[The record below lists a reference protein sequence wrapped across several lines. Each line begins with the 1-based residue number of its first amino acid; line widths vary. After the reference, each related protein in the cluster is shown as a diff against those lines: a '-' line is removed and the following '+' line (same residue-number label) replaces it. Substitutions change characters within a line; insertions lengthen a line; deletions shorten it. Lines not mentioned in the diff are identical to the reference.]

1 MLRKLLIFKCVL
13 LLTFF
18 SLTSQAAL
26 QWDVAAFISTGTAI
40 VVTGLAMVSAAPII
54 ISGVLAVG
62 FHAAVIGLYWNDAS
76 PPLLSNGSVGVSS
89 ISVILDPNTPLV
101 KPAGY
106 TQGSL
111 TMDEPIPPAATIT
124 LTNYSVDLSRTL
136 SCGTACSALQE
147 EFLGDL
153 SIVVMSFVDA
163 NYSVD
168 TAEDVTTDFD
178 RENSKLVYRLI
189 SIDGVVDGSVAVN
202 FTKAKCP
209 TGYKLNSSY
218 TNTCDLVDANLTK
231 KPADGMCE
239 FRRAN
244 GVFTKSAVDPDC
256 DSVTVTGSGTTTLSA
271 VTAGRSVYLATA
283 ADDKVSVYT
292 KEYNAQSGQTITTVA
307 NLSSAQIVSLISQTV
322 AAGDTTAVAP
332 VAGGGSGTGT
342 TDGTALDSSLQVKEG
357 GDEVL
362 GDNTSITQGVSA
374 PAMFGSTFDPLKAW
388 TIPLNAGACP
398 VGSFE
403 VFNKTFNFDAQC
415 ALFAQYLPEIKASM
429 GVFYTFTALIIVLG
443 A

>member
-54 ISGVLAVG
+54 ITGALAVG
-62 FHAAVIGLYWNDAS
+62 FHAAVIGLYWNDVS
-76 PPLLSNGSVGVSS
+76 PPLSGSGQAGVKS
-89 ISVILDPNTPLV
+89 ISVVIDLNTPLITPDTWTQGAIGAEPV
-101 KPAGY
+101 PPQNASVSIKATPLNHYVGQISGINKADFESKAKAALEAESPGYLFIVTYNTDTFQVEIQSKDKRFPASSYDYEMPYTDVDETGCQAGY
-106 TQGSL
+106 TLASGGATCNL
-111 TMDEPIPPAATIT
+111 T
-124 LTNYSVDLSRTL
+124 
-136 SCGTACSALQE
+136 
-147 EFLGDL
+147 
-153 SIVVMSFVDA
+153 
-163 NYSVD
+163 
-168 TAEDVTTDFD
+168 DVTKVKKP
-178 RENSKLVYRLI
+178 S
-189 SIDGVVDGSVAVN
+189 DGS
-202 FTKAKCP
+202 
-209 TGYKLNSSY
+209 
-218 TNTCDLVDANLTK
+218 
-231 KPADGMCE
+231 CE

-244 GVFTKSAVDPDC
+244 GVFTKSAIDPDC
-256 DSVTVTGSGTTTLSA
+256 DAVTVTGSGTTTLSA

-332 VAGGGSGTGT
+332 VAGGGSGSGTGT
-342 TDGTALDSSLQVKEG
+342 TEGAALDSSLQVKAG

-362 GDNTSITQGVSA
+362 GDNASPTQGVAA

-398 VGSFE
+398 VGSFS
-403 VFNKTFNFDAQC
+403 VFNKTYNFDAQC